1 MIKSNSDISAIAH
14 LEHLYTVSVKNQP
27 DCMVG
32 FNSFEEAEKLAEK
45 HGLEIVSLKKRDGE
59 REWHNEGPQFK
70 PYDVMSFLMEKSNCI
85 CTMTP
90 DQYEDQEDY
99 IRGEDIKGRLEDF
112 DSLEDM
118 KSFIE
123 QELQLYNEL
132 KYILEPDEFIFWTD
146 DRLYR
151 ERMKRY
157 DISMSYDVY
166 SYQIALMPPYDYE

>member
-1 MIKSNSDISAIAH
+1 MIRTQVDISAIAYD
-14 LEHLYTVSVKNQP
+14 EKMQTVKVKNHP

-32 FNSFEEAEKLAEK
+32 FSTFEEAEKLAEK
-45 HGLEIVSLKKRDGE
+45 YNLEIVSLKKRDGE
-59 REWHNEGPQFK
+59 RVWHNEGPIFK
-70 PYDVMSFLMEKSNCI
+70 PYDVMSFLMEKSSCI

-112 DSLEDM
+112 DSLKDM

-123 QELQLYNEL
+123 EELQLYNEL
-132 KYILEPDEFIFWTD
+132 KYVLEPDEFIFWTD
-146 DRLYR
+146 DRHYR

-166 SYQIALMPPYDYE
+166 SYQIALMPPFDYE